1 MAQSNK
7 QLNKRPNFGN
17 VVKWSKMQQ
26 ANLELLKRL
35 SNEG

>member
-1 MAQSNK
+1 MAQSHK